1 MEYLSPVEYGQRV
14 QNKLRN
20 AFGQDYPPEHT
31 AFSFALGL
39 FVRAL
44 PTLGASILILG
55 AVGRRY
61 DWANPFALLSAI
73 AILNP
78 LAKSIVYVLSY
89 LLGRLILGPVPGIS
103 WREIELTAGR
113 EVLLRLL
120 VGNLLIA
127 VIVAIVGYLVA
138 LYGVYAVRYYRN

>member
-14 QNKLRN
+14 QSKLRN
-20 AFGQDYPPEHT
+20 AFAQDYPAEQT

-39 FVRAL
+39 FLTAL
-44 PTLGASILILG
+44 PNLGGSILVLGAI
-55 AVGRRY
+55 GRRY
-61 DWANPFALLSAI
+61 DWANPLALISAV

-78 LAKSIVYVLSY
+78 LAKSTVYVLSY
-89 LLGRLILGPVPGIS
+89 LLGRLIFGPIPGIT
-103 WREIELTAGR
+103 RGEIGLTAGR
-113 EVLLRLL
+113 EALLRLL